1 MEGIIKEQK
10 MNSFLFSVNAV
21 LPIVL
26 IVVVGYILKRIH
38 ILDGGTARVM
48 NKVVFKL
55 LLPCMLFLNVYSIE
69 GFEGMDLGY
78 VWYSLIAI
86 LAVFFI
92 SMPIIMM
99 ATKDGAQRGSLMQ
112 AAFRSN
118 NALIGVALA
127 TSLFGAEGGRV
138 ATVVCAFAIPLFN
151 ILAVVCLSV
160 FAGGKF
166 NLKKILLGIAKNPL
180 IISIALGF
188 VALGVRAIFVNFG
201 INFRLTDLTPVYKVM
216 TDLKNCATPV
226 ALIMLGADFELSAVP
241 ALKWQIVLG
250 TVLRIIVVPGA
261 VISIAYLIG
270 GFGGAHFASFVA
282 LFASP
287 VAVSTV
293 PMAQEM
299 GGDTKLAGQLV
310 VWSTLFSAFT
320 IFLITFILKEIGIFI

>member
-1 MEGIIKEQK
+1 ME
-10 MNSFLFSVNAV
+10 SFLFSVNAV

-26 IVVVGYILKRIH
+26 IVVVGYLLKRVH

-69 GFEGMDLGY
+69 GFAGLDLGY
-78 VWYSLIAI
+78 VWFSLIAI
-86 LAVFFI
+86 VLVFI
-92 SMPIIMM
+92 ASTPLVMM
-99 ATKDGAQRGSLMQ
+99 ITKDGGQRGALLQ
-112 AAFRSN
+112 ATFRSN

-127 TSLFGAEGGRV
+127 TSLFGAEGGKV

-151 ILAVVCLSV
+151 ILAVICLSV

-166 NLKKILLGIAKNPL
+166 SIKRVLLGIIKNPL

-188 VALGVRAIFVNFG
+188 VALGVRAIFVECG
-201 INFRLTDLTPVYKVM
+201 IAFRLTDVTPIYKVL

-241 ALKWQIVLG
+241 ALKWQIIFG
-250 TVLRIIVVPGA
+250 TAMRIAVVPLA
-261 VISIAYLIG
+261 VIGTAYLIG
-270 GFGGAHFASFVA
+270 GFNGAHYASFVA

-299 GGDTKLAGQLV
+299 GGDTRLAGQLV
-310 VWSTLFSAFT
+310 VWSTLLSAFT